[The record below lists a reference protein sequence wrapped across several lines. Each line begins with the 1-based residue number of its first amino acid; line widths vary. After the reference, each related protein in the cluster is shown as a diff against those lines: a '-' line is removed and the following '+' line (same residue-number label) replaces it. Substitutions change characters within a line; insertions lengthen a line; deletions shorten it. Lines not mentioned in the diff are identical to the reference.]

1 VKKASEYR
9 QHAEECR
16 ALSRSSRNDEHRSQL
31 LKMAETWDN
40 LAAERER
47 LLEEQKYLDAAEGA
61 FQNRA
66 ESTFQNQVAG
76 FANFPS

>member
-1 VKKASEYR
+1 LDLVKKASEYR

-31 LKMAETWDN
+31 LKMAETWEG

-47 LLEEQKYLDAAEGA
+47 LLKEQEEMDAVDCV
-61 FQNRA
+61 FH
-66 ESTFQNQVAG
+66 SPDTG